1 MYGSMVKMLSF
12 CSDMRGERGSKVPWK
27 LGWVYV
33 MMSQRVVVWCCVGNE
48 GGCDMAVDGV

>member
-12 CSDMRGERGSKVPWK
+12 CLDMRGERGSKVPWK